1 MNNTDDISLDTPRK
15 PGQQLTAV
23 KQQLLVTKM
32 VDLMTQ
38 GLYSTNALSKKL
50 KVDRRTIERWRPLA
64 DKIIGRDKIDRN
76 AIRNLQIK
84 RTYELIEMLMNDL
97 RKAVT
102 VKERSALYGNI
113 FKFSSHLALI
123 TGINIE
129 TTVQIDPTKLV
140 IIRSKPQED
149 GKRTV
154 IDVTEQSTPVTE

>member
-1 MNNTDDISLDTPRK
+1 
-15 PGQQLTAV
+15 
-23 KQQLLVTKM
+23 
-32 VDLMTQ
+32 
-38 GLYSTNALSKKL
+38 
-50 KVDRRTIERWRPLA
+50 
-64 DKIIGRDKIDRN
+64 
-76 AIRNLQIK
+76 
-84 RTYELIEMLMNDL
+84 MLMNDL
-97 RKAVT
+97 KGAVT